1 MGRKVLVV
9 VSDTVDPAR
18 LTEALSAELEP
29 DCTIKVVGSPS
40 LSRLEWLTN
49 DEDGARREA
58 QQLAETG
65 AQAIDGQTEPTP
77 GDPIPEQAA
86 EDALRTFPAE
96 EVVFV
101 TPSGTELDLPALEG
115 RHVAVRRITLPAT
128 D

>member
-1 MGRKVLVV
+1 MGRNVLVV
-9 VSDTVDPAR
+9 VSDAVDPAR
-18 LTEALSAELEP
+18 LTEALAAELEP

-40 LSRLEWLTN
+40 LSRLDWLTN

-86 EDALRTFPAE
+86 EDALRTSRRKRWCSSRRQARSS
-96 EVVFV
+96 
-101 TPSGTELDLPALEG
+101 TCRSS
-115 RHVAVRRITLPAT
+115 RVATSRS
-128 D
+128 DG